1 MKSQVCIFLCASS
14 VTLLLQGAVAG
25 MWAFSN
31 TARLMHRKLND
42 IIYWGGGGKGEIKG
56 FW

>member
-42 IIYWGGGGKGEIKG
+42 IIYWGGGGRVK
-56 FW
+56 